1 MDQIDLNLNAGETLG
16 IVGESGCGKSTLARS
31 LVGLVPVT
39 KGSVEI
45 NGQDITRFNAA
56 QWRALRR
63 QVQFVFQDPL
73 ASLDPRMTIGQAI
86 AEPMMSL
93 SPEWGAAERQRRV
106 AELLERVGL
115 SSSLQ
120 NRYPHEFSGGQCQRV
135 GIARA
140 LAVEPSIL
148 ICDEPVSALDVS
160 VQAQIVN
167 LLRDLQR
174 ERGLS
179 MLFIAHDLAVVR
191 HLSDRIMVMYL
202 GRMMEQANTDA
213 LFESP
218 KHPYT
223 RALLASIP
231 RPGRPLPSDG
241 ERLVGELPSAAMRH
255 PGCVFASRCPISE
268 GMCAMQLPP
277 VYRDTNGS
285 AACHFIGGNAA
296 MSSTV
301 LSRSLQTPA

>member
-1 MDQIDLNLNAGETLG
+1 
-16 IVGESGCGKSTLARS
+16 
-31 LVGLVPVT
+31 
-39 KGSVEI
+39 
-45 NGQDITRFNAA
+45 
-56 QWRALRR
+56 
-63 QVQFVFQDPL
+63 
-73 ASLDPRMTIGQAI
+73 
-86 AEPMMSL
+86 
-93 SPEWGAAERQRRV
+93 
-106 AELLERVGL
+106 
-115 SSSLQ
+115 
-120 NRYPHEFSGGQCQRV
+120 

-167 LLRDLQR
+167 LLRSLQR

-202 GRMMEQANTDA
+202 GRVMEQAQTDA

-218 KHPYT
+218 RHPYT

-231 RPGRPLPSDG
+231 RPDRPLPTDD
-241 ERLVGELPSAAMRH
+241 ERLSGELPSAAMVH
-255 PGCVFASRCPISE
+255 PGCVFASRCPIAE
-268 GMCAMQLPP
+268 GLCSMQPPP
-277 VYRDTNGS
+277 VHRDRNGS

-301 LSRSLQTPA
+301 LSRPLGV